1 MRILQLTAGAAGMYC
16 GTCLRDNSLASEF
29 MRQGHDVTLVPL
41 YTPTL
46 TDEPNVSQ
54 ERIFF
59 GGISVYLEQNWSL
72 FRKTPWLLDRLWDSK
87 FALQAA
93 AKRSIPVD
101 PHFLGSMTVSMLEG
115 AHGRLNKEVEK
126 LLEWLESEQRP
137 DVINLPYTLLIGLAE
152 PLKKALKVPIC
163 CTLQGEDLFLEG
175 LTEPY
180 KSRALDL
187 IRKNIPHVDC
197 FLAVS
202 DYYAEFMSRYLGIPG
217 HKMEIARVGVN
228 TDGYR
233 QLARGAASVSPEAT
247 SMKPEATSMKPE
259 ATVKIGYFARIAPEK
274 GLHVLAEAYRL
285 VRQQEPN
292 CTLEAAGYIAPEHRA
307 YLDGIERQMQQWDLP
322 FHYHGVLDRTQKI
335 AYLES
340 LDILS
345 TPTVYADP
353 KGLFVLEAMAAGVPF
368 VQPRHGAFPEM
379 AERTGGGILV
389 EPEDPES
396 LASGLLELIR
406 NRELRADLARNA
418 YSGVREH
425 YTVAQM
431 AQQTVAIFARRLA
444 GIRTSVTA
452 VTS

>member
-1 MRILQLTAGAAGMYC
+1 VRILQLTAGAAGMYC
-16 GTCLRDNSLASEF
+16 GTCLRDNSLASEL

-59 GGISVYLEQNWSL
+59 GGISVYLEQNWAL

-126 LLEWLESEQRP
+126 LLEWLESEPRP

-152 PLKKALKVPIC
+152 PLKQALGVPIC

-233 QLARGAASVSPEAT
+233 EHSAKASTSPVAT
-247 SMKPEATSMKPE
+247 SAKSA
-259 ATVKIGYFARIAPEK
+259 AIFKIGYFARIAPEK
-274 GLHVLAEAYRL
+274 GLHVLAEAYRI

-292 CTLEAAGYIAPEHRA
+292 CTLEAAGYMASEHRA
-307 YLDGIERQMQQWDLP
+307 YLDGIERQLRQWDLP
-322 FHYHGVLDRTQKI
+322 FHYRGVLDRTEKI

-340 LDILS
+340 LHVLS

-353 KGLFVLEAMAAGVPF
+353 KGLFVLEGMAAGVPF

-379 AERTGGGILV
+379 AQRTGGGILV
-389 EPEDPES
+389 APEDPES

-406 NRELRADLARNA
+406 NHELRADLARKA
-418 YSGVREH
+418 HRGVREH

-431 AQQTVAIFARRLA
+431 ADQTAAIFARRLENVGQA
-444 GIRTSVTA
+444 ILSPAKGLFS
-452 VTS
+452 

>member
-16 GTCLRDNSLASEF
+16 GTCLRDNSLASEL

-59 GGISVYLEQNWSL
+59 GGISVYLEQNWAL

-126 LLEWLESEQRP
+126 LLEWLESEPRP
-137 DVINLPYTLLIGLAE
+137 DIINLPYTLLIGLAE
-152 PLKKALKVPIC
+152 PLKKAADVPIC

-202 DYYAEFMSRYLGIPG
+202 DYYAEFMSRYFGIPG
-217 HKMEIARVGVN
+217 HRMEIARVGVN
-228 TDGYR
+228 TNGYR
-233 QLARGAASVSPEAT
+233 QHTPKASESPVAT
-247 SMKPEATSMKPE
+247 F
-259 ATVKIGYFARIAPEK
+259 KIGYFARIAPEK

-292 CTLEAAGYIAPEHRA
+292 CTLEAAGYIAAEHRA
-307 YLDGIERQMQQWDLP
+307 YLDGIERQLRQWDLP

-340 LDILS
+340 LDVLS

-379 AERTGGGILV
+379 VERTGGGILV

-406 NRELRADLARNA
+406 NRELRADLARKA
-418 YSGVREH
+418 YYGVREH

-431 AQQTVAIFARRLA
+431 AEQTVSIFCRRLENVGQA
-444 GIRTSVTA
+444 ILSPAKGLF
-452 VTS
+452 